1 MKITVISVGKKHDP
15 NLASAIAEYEKRL
28 QPYCSFEWYI
38 IPATDKATESAAIL
52 KAIKPDTAVVLL
64 DENGRSISS
73 SQLAQYIEVSQNNS
87 VKNVH
92 LIIGGAYGVERS
104 VFDRADAVISLS
116 KMVFPHQI
124 VRLLVV
130 EQLYRAYSI
139 LAGSGYHHD

>member
-1 MKITVISVGKKHDP
+1 MKITVITVGKKHEP
-15 NLASAIAEYEKRL
+15 NLQAAIAEYEKRL
-28 QPYCSFEWYI
+28 QPFCTFSWHI
-38 IPATDKATESAAIL
+38 IPSSDKTAESVAIL
-52 KAIKPDTAVVLL
+52 KSIPPDAAVVLL

-73 SQLAQYIEVSQNNS
+73 SQLAQYIEISQNNS
-87 VKNVH
+87 VKQVY

-116 KMVFPHQI
+116 RLVFPHQI